1 MDIPEIIFTYLA
13 PLLYNV
19 LFISLWILW
28 FLFHREKQDGRLKGY
43 FRSYL
48 EKDVLFYPI
57 TVILIGVFL
66 YLLFSYAIANTDVDD
81 AITSAVKAFLYDG
94 SNPYKEDVVVHHVSI
109 DGNLEEVLGRYHYF
123 PPDLL
128 IYSFFYLLVGD
139 LFFPI
144 LETYWFVPLHL
155 LLLVPGYWLVTEIVN
170 WPHQRLV
177 PFYILLVTPFL
188 FTNSMLMWFF
198 FILGYYLF
206 ELKEQRTL
214 GMICYVIAASI
225 KYMVG
230 FIILFYFVKMVKEL
244 YHQGALF
251 SDYRTIAQNITPYFI
266 SSMFLALISLPFG
279 LIDVIVSVFVYQGVT
294 GYRDEV
300 AQSTGPLLIEI
311 LKIFSLDHILF
322 LPLAAFVAISAF
334 FYLWK
339 HESYEQILHFSFL
352 SMLILPFYATELFI
366 TILFYF
372 WFKEGQKVLNRKEKS
387 KNSGEISIRT

>member
-28 FLFHREKQDGRLKGY
+28 FLFHREMQDGRLKGY

-57 TVILIGVFL
+57 TVILIVIFL
-66 YLLFSYAIANTDVDD
+66 FLLLDYAVINTDVDD
-81 AITSAVKAFLYDG
+81 AITSAVQAYLKG
-94 SNPYKEDVVVHHVSI
+94 SNPYKENVVVHHVSI
-109 DGNLEEVLGRYHYF
+109 DGNFSIVLGRYHYF

-155 LLLVPGYWLVTEIVN
+155 LLLVPGYWLVTRIVN

-177 PFYILLVTPFL
+177 LFYILLVTPFL
-188 FTNSMLMWFF
+188 FTNSMLMLFF

-214 GMICYVIAASI
+214 GMICYVVAASI

-244 YHQGALF
+244 YHQGAF
-251 SDYRTIAQNITPYFI
+251 FKEYRTIAQNITPYLI
-266 SSMFLALISLPFG
+266 SSMFLAILSLPFG
-279 LIDVIVSVFVYQGVT
+279 LIDVIVSVFVYQGIT
-294 GYRDEV
+294 GFRDEV
-300 AQSTGPLLIEI
+300 AQSTGPLLMEI

-322 LPLAAFVAISAF
+322 LPLAAFIAICAF
-334 FYLWK
+334 FFLRK

-366 TILFYF
+366 TIPFYF
-372 WFKEGQKVLNRKEKS
+372 WFKEGQKILKCKEKS
-387 KNSGEISIRT
+387 ENSDEVSIPT